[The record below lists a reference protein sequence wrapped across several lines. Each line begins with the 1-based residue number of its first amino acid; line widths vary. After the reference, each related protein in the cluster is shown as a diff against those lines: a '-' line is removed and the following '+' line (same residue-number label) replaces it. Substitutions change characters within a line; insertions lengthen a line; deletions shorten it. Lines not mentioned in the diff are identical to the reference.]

1 MPTKGEPLRSTF
13 RDRRSILLLLLLG
26 PTRNENNRQAHSPEC
41 SFRNRT
47 MSDLPGLTSNLSEG
61 DVEFSWSAAQP
72 PLDGIRGNPRICP
85 LAVAR
90 SIVSH
95 GVVLES
101 GLTAQATCIAWQATD
116 PQSFFTGILNRSS
129 LSVLNLL
136 HTN

>member
-1 MPTKGEPLRSTF
+1 MLSFLGAPL
-13 RDRRSILLLLLLG
+13 
-26 PTRNENNRQAHSPEC
+26 
-41 SFRNRT
+41 
-47 MSDLPGLTSNLSEG
+47 
-61 DVEFSWSAAQP
+61 QP

-85 LAVAR
+85 LAVAC

-129 LSVLNLL
+129 LFVLNLL
-136 HTN
+136 PTN